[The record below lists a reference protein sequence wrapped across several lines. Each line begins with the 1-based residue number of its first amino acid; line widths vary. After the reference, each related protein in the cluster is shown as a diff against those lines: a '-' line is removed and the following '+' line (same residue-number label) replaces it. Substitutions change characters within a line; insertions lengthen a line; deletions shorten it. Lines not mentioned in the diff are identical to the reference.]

1 MGIYRLDRGLRMTQR
16 PDRFSLNVSSP
27 FYNGL
32 VFAGLGQFPFTT
44 RYHDSSPYANV
55 GTLTNMEPMS
65 DWVWVPE
72 LGRWALDFDGSN
84 DYAAL
89 ATAAVNSIIGLPY
102 TMACWLKTTTTS
114 TSGVMFAGKLADP
127 YYIAEIEI
135 TNTSTVRLGGNAAG
149 TAWTNDY
156 ATAGFAA
163 WTHIAHVHTGAAVL
177 CYVNGV
183 AQGSP
188 LAKALPS
195 TISGFDFALAAKY
208 AGTSALLA
216 GKISDPM
223 LFARALSPSEIC
235 AQADPSNV
243 MLSGLILPPRR
254 RVFASAAMGA
264 GGTTYQGDFTEGAK
278 SSDSLVGSSDRYCA
292 LLDGGKSS
300 DDIQSNATLASQVQE
315 GSTSADVEQAALK
328 AEVSLHNGVKSAD
341 SLQRGITTQ
350 RSLSDQVRSGGTYRK
365 FLHLHTAIIE
375 GKKAGDFVSRILST
389 KLAVANGAVSSDEL
403 IGTGPNIVDSL
414 TVVQRNMRYN
424 RAPSTLVCPNV
435 HNPRMHL

>member
-1 MGIYRLDRGLRMTQR
+1 MTRSVFRQRPQFPRIYRPHPLA
-16 PDRFSLNVSSP
+16 
-27 FYNGL
+27 NGL
-32 VFAGLGQFPFTT
+32 VFAALGGGATT
-44 RYHDSSPYANV
+44 LLCADASGYGNH
-55 GTLTNMEPMS
+55 GTLTNMEPAT

-135 TNTSTVRLGGNAAG
+135 TKTSTVRLGGNAAG

-208 AGTSALLA
+208 AGTSSHLA
-216 GKISDPM
+216 GGIADPV
-223 LFARALSPSEIC
+223 LYNRALSPSEI
-235 AQADPSNV
+235 AIHADPSNV
-243 MLSGLILPPRR
+243 MLSGLLGPPRR
-254 RVFASAAMGA
+254 RVFASAGGGPITYRAQILGA
-264 GGTTYQGDFTEGAK
+264 GFGPVIGA
-278 SSDSLVGSSDRYCA
+278 
-292 LLDGGKSS
+292 
-300 DDIQSNATLASQVQE
+300 
-315 GSTSADVEQAALK
+315 
-328 AEVSLHNGVKSAD
+328 
-341 SLQRGITTQ
+341 
-350 RSLSDQVRSGGTYRK
+350 
-365 FLHLHTAIIE
+365 
-375 GKKAGDFVSRILST
+375 
-389 KLAVANGAVSSDEL
+389 
-403 IGTGPNIVDSL
+403 
-414 TVVQRNMRYN
+414 
-424 RAPSTLVCPNV
+424 
-435 HNPRMHL
+435 